1 MPKKH
6 HDKRWVKLRKEVKPR
21 LMARL
26 PHPCPRCGGMMSKEQ
41 RLDLGHISR
50 HGSLVYEAS
59 NVRLEHMSC
68 NRRDGQR
75 VTTALRTIRTPSKR
89 DERMPKW

>member
-1 MPKKH
+1 
-6 HDKRWVKLRKEVKPR
+6 
-21 LMARL
+21 MAK
-26 PHPCPRCGGMMSKEQ
+26 GM

-50 HGSLVYEAS
+50 HPDLFYVHS

-68 NRRDGQR
+68 NRKDGQR
-75 VTTALRTIRTPSKR
+75 ITTALRMIRTPSK